1 MSSFEQI
8 LVAVDVLRPSKTVV
22 DYGVS
27 LALQFKA
34 KLRLAHIIPSIPLL
48 YSAPSE
54 NDALTREIAYAKA
67 TLPSLVAKE
76 LRRQLELK
84 AIVRV
89 GDIPSE
95 LGKIVDDEN
104 IDLVAMAAPGWHPL
118 ETFLLGSLAERIH
131 RPVPVL
137 TVPRS
142 NSSGEL
148 HAIGRVPLRHI
159 LYATALSETGEPG
172 LNFSVELAR
181 RTSAR
186 LTVLH
191 VMKPFAGELSFR
203 LAAMEAPVQDAFTQL
218 QFSILDQMRDLVEA
232 APVVL
237 EGTPHREILRFVDEE
252 NVDLVVLNRGSRN
265 HFVRAL
271 LGSTADQVIRRAQVP
286 VLAMPVSS
294 RPVPL
299 AGTTAQE
306 INRELKEVS

>member
-1 MSSFEQI
+1 MSSFERI

-22 DYGVS
+22 KYGVS
-27 LALQFKA
+27 LALQFNA

-67 TLPSLVAKE
+67 TLPSLVPKE
-76 LRRQLELK
+76 HRRQLDLQ
-84 AIVRV
+84 AIVGV

-95 LGKIVDDEN
+95 LGKIVDDEK

-142 NSSGEL
+142 DSSGEL
-148 HAIGRVPLRHI
+148 HTAGRVPLRHI
-159 LYATALSETGEPG
+159 LYATALSETGAPG

-191 VMKPFAGELSFR
+191 VMRPFAGELSFE
-203 LAAMEAPVQDAFTQL
+203 LAAMEAPAEDAFTQI
-218 QFSILDQMRDLVEA
+218 QFSILEQMRDLVEA

-237 EGTPHREILRFVDEE
+237 EGTPHREILRFIEE
-252 NVDLVVLNRGSRN
+252 EKVDLVVLNRGSRN
-265 HFVRAL
+265 HFQRAL

-286 VLAMPVSS
+286 VLAMPISS
-294 RPVPL
+294 QPGPL
-299 AGTTAQE
+299 AGATAHE
-306 INRELKEVS
+306 IDRELKEVS

>member
-1 MSSFEQI
+1 MSSFERI
-8 LVAVDVLRPSKTVV
+8 LVAVDVSRPSKTVV
-22 DYGVS
+22 NYGVS
-27 LALQFKA
+27 LALQFNA

-67 TLPSLVAKE
+67 TLPSLVPKE
-76 LRRQLELK
+76 HRRQLDLQ
-84 AIVRV
+84 AIVGV

-95 LGKIVDDEN
+95 LGKIVDDEK

-148 HAIGRVPLRHI
+148 HAIGRIPLRHI

-172 LNFSVELAR
+172 LNLSVEVAR
-181 RTSAR
+181 RTGAH

-191 VMKPFAGELSFR
+191 VMRPFAGELGIK
-203 LAAMEAPVQDAFTQL
+203 LAAMEAPAEDAFTQL
-218 QFSILDQMRDLVEA
+218 QFAILEQMRDIVEA
-232 APVVL
+232 TPVVM
-237 EGTPHREILRFVDEE
+237 EGTPHREILRFIEE
-252 NVDLVVLNRGSRN
+252 EKVDLVVLNRGSRN
-265 HFVRAL
+265 HFQRAL
-271 LGSTADQVIRRAQVP
+271 LGSTADQVIRRAHVP
-286 VLAMPVSS
+286 VLAMPV
-294 RPVPL
+294 PL
-299 AGTTAQE
+299 AGATSAHE